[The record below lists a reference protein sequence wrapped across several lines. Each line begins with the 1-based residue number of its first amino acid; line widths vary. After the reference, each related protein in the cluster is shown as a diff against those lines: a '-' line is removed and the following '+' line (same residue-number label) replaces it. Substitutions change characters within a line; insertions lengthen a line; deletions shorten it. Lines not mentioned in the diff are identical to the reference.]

1 MVDVLGRESVT
12 VECSDSS
19 SQEPV
24 IRFNNPELG
33 VVTYTESSRTLTP
46 ETFKAGFYSCVC
58 KNAVSEP
65 LALVGEYW

>member
-1 MVDVLGRESVT
+1 MVNVFAGECVT
-12 VECSDSS
+12 VQCQDSS

-24 IRFNNPELG
+24 IRFNNSELG
-33 VVTYTESSRTLTP
+33 VVTYMGSSRTLTP

-58 KNAVSEP
+58 KNAVSKP

>member
-12 VECSDSS
+12 VQCQDSS

-24 IRFNNPELG
+24 IRLNNPELG
-33 VVTYTESSRTLTP
+33 VVTYMGSSWTLTP

-58 KNAVSEP
+58 KNAVSKP

>member
-1 MVDVLGRESVT
+1 MVDVLSGERVT
-12 VECSDSS
+12 VQCQDSS

-24 IRFNNPELG
+24 IRLSNSELG
-33 VVTYTESSRTLTP
+33 VVTYMGSSRTLTP

-58 KNAVSEP
+58 KNAVSKP

>member
-1 MVDVLGRESVT
+1 MVDVLAGERVT
-12 VECSDSS
+12 VQCQDPS

-24 IRFNNPELG
+24 IRLNNPELG
-33 VVTYTESSRTLTP
+33 VVTYMESRLHLTP

>member
-1 MVDVLGRESVT
+1 MVDVLARERVT

-24 IRFNNPELG
+24 IRLNNSELG
-33 VVTYTESSRTLTP
+33 VVTYMERRQTLTP

-58 KNAVSEP
+58 KGSVSKP